1 MAASTPEKKHGPRM
15 EMAQGVQKSKIPKYP
30 FRKAKQGTAIGR

>member
-1 MAASTPEKKHGPRM
+1 MAASTPEIQGPRM
-15 EMAQGVQKSKIPKYP
+15 EMAQGIQKSKIPKYP